1 MEMLLEIVGLHKVR
15 DDMPQLVGTVPLRI
29 GTRMYAFL
37 FRSCVFHQCA
47 FSLSFGYHGLQQTDV
62 Q

>member
-37 FRSCVFHQCA
+37 FRSCVFPSMRFFA
-47 FSLSFGYHGLQQTDV
+47 FFWLSWATAN
-62 Q
+62 